1 MTPEEALQQQVREL
15 SERLQRIEARLD
27 AEEQQRR
34 GLMRDTRRCPSC
46 QNTKILHAEQ
56 MISELHGEASYLAS
70 GGFLGY
76 KGLGKV
82 QLFVCVACGFG
93 EVQVVS
99 PAELEGKKG
108 VRVLKA
114 SEGEGPYR

>member
-1 MTPEEALQQQVREL
+1 MTPEEALQRQVREL
-15 SERLQRIEARLD
+15 SERLQRVEARLD

-34 GLMRDTRRCPSC
+34 GLMRDTRRCPAC
-46 QNTKILHAEQ
+46 QNTKVLHAEQ
-56 MISELHGEASYLAS
+56 VISELHGEALIVSS
-70 GGFLGY
+70 SGFLGL

-82 QLFVCVACGFG
+82 QLFICAACGAG
-93 EVQVVS
+93 EVQVSS

-108 VRVLKA
+108 VRVLQA